1 MQLGLIGLGKMGGN
15 MAERIRRAGHEVVGY
30 DHSPGKRDVETLQAL
45 GMGDRPI
52 NQGPLNMGY
61 VMNAVTAWAGGPD
74 RLRRLRVRF
83 LGNVLAGHHLRVRA
97 TVTALREE
105 DGVRLADCDVVLEG
119 DAYASSRHASVFA
132 RDGARYVRDLGSTN
146 GTHVDGHQIVAE
158 HRLRPG
164 DELRVGETEL
174 RYEE

>member
-1 MQLGLIGLGKMGGN
+1 MTAGTTPVEVGTELPPYDIPSVSAEKMKT
-15 MAERIRRAGHEVVGY
+15 MAALLQDPTPIHW
-30 DHSPGKRDVETLQAL
+30 DVETLQEL

-61 VMNAVTAWAGGPD
+61 VMNAVTEWAGGPE

-105 DGVRLADCDVVLEG
+105 EGNRVADCDVVLEVVGG
-119 DAYASSRHASVFA
+119 DAVVS
-132 RDGARYVRDLGSTN
+132 
-146 GTHVDGHQIVAE
+146 GTAAVV
-158 HRLRPG
+158 LS
-164 DELRVGETEL
+164 
-174 RYEE
+174 